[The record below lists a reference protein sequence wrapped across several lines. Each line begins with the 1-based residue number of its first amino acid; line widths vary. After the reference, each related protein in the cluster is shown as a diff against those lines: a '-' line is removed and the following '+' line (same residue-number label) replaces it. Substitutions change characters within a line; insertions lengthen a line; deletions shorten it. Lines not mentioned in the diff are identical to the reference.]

1 MTGAV
6 ALSARCAREVR
17 VPLVFLCAL
26 VIPLLFLG
34 FLLGMAR
41 LERALLGVPNPA
53 AESPPTLVDETLALP
68 APSRETP
75 PLQPVPE
82 GPQGIAVEG
91 RARQIA

>member
-1 MTGAV
+1 MTGAL

-53 AESPPTLVDETLALP
+53 AESPPPVGETLALP
-68 APSRETP
+68 APSRESSL
-75 PLQPVPE
+75 LQPLPE
-82 GPQGIAVEG
+82 GQGIAVEG